1 MADLNP
7 IGSEKLQGDS
17 KIRRILEIARY
28 NETTQNLNENKS
40 DYTIQLADGN
50 VYGIVHEKS
59 GYIVK
64 RGINESELE
73 YINPMK
79 NRKYYRSYSQAMKKI
94 NLMAGRIE

>member
-7 IGSEKLQGDS
+7 IGSEKLQGDD

-50 VYGIVHEKS
+50 VYSIVHEKS
-59 GYIVK
+59 GYIVD
-64 RGINESELE
+64 
-73 YINPMK
+73 
-79 NRKYYRSYSQAMKKI
+79 RKSVV
-94 NLMAGRIE
+94 